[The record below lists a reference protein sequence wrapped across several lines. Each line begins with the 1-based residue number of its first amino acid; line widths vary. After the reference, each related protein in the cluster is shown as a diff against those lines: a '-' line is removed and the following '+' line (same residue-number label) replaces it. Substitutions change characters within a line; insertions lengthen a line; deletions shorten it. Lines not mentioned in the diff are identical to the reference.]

1 MEYKYKYLPIHEN
14 LSLKIC
20 SITYNLHGVS
30 LDKSQINELL
40 INHKNNSCDIYAIA
54 TQESQRSILMN
65 LIFWDKSK
73 FEMDLAHF
81 FGKEYVRLH
90 TETLGGIHLI
100 IFIKNIHKNY
110 ILNYYKEYIKTGMYG
125 LLGNKGGIGIGF
137 KMYNISFM
145 FINCHLSYGFSNVI
159 NRNYDFDYI
168 KKTIH
173 PHLDKFDII
182 IWMGD
187 FNYRVNKKMEEVE
200 NIIKEKKEM
209 DLLQFDQMNYEI
221 KNYNLKSFGYN
232 EGKINFLP
240 TYKYSDDNSNEIL
253 CDSNEHIPSW
263 TDRIL
268 YKINEDKFKIIEND
282 ENEKENKENIINEDI
297 KEESYNESEEYEDAR
312 EEDFDS
318 NKENEE
324 KSREATFKLKQYNSM
339 QNIVFSD
346 HKPVYAY
353 FNVNIK

>member
-1 MEYKYKYLPIHEN
+1 
-14 LSLKIC
+14 
-20 SITYNLHGVS
+20 
-30 LDKSQINELL
+30 
-40 INHKNNSCDIYAIA
+40 
-54 TQESQRSILMN
+54 MN
-65 LIFWDKSK
+65 LIFWDKTK

-81 FGKEYVRLH
+81 FGKDYVRLH

-100 IFIKNIHKNY
+100 IFIKSIHKNY

-125 LLGNKGGIGIGF
+125 ILGNKGGIGIGF

-145 FINCHLSYGFSNVI
+145 FINCHLSYGFSNVLL
-159 NRNYDFDYI
+159 RNYDFDYI

-187 FNYRVNKKMEEVE
+187 FNYRVNKRKEEVE
-200 NIIKEKKEM
+200 NIIKDKKEM
-209 DLLQFDQMNYEI
+209 DLLQFDQMNSEI
-221 KNYNLKSFGYN
+221 KNYNLKSFGYY

-240 TYKYSDDNSNEIL
+240 TYKYSDDRSNEIL

-268 YKINEDKFKIIEND
+268 YKINEDKFKKIEND
-282 ENEKENKENIINEDI
+282 ENKIENEENDICEDI
-297 KEESYNESEEYEDAR
+297 KEENNNESDEYEDAR
-312 EEDFDS
+312 EENFDS
-318 NKENEE
+318 YKENRD
-324 KSREATFKLKQYNSM
+324 KIIEAHYNSM

>member
-282 ENEKENKENIINEDI
+282 ENEKENEENIINEDI